1 MHCRVLLSQSRV
13 VMFIFD
19 VVVGRLVLLVASL
32 SLIIP
37 ILFHGVSGFLIPYH
51 LYELRFFIV
60 YVID

>member
-1 MHCRVLLSQSRV
+1 
-13 VMFIFD
+13 MFIFD